1 MVVCLAVARAALLVA
16 WMEFPR
22 AVLTV
27 VMMDLQ
33 MVVMLAD
40 KKVELLADE
49 KVVMLAV
56 EMVVMKVVQ

>member
-1 MVVCLAVARAALLVA
+1 MNWVVQMVVYLAVARAALLVA

-22 AVLTV
+22 VVLMV

-40 KKVELLADE
+40 KKVELLAD
-49 KVVMLAV
+49 M
-56 EMVVMKVVQ
+56 

>member
-1 MVVCLAVARAALLVA
+1 MNWVVQMVVYLAVARAALLVA
-16 WMEFPR
+16 WMESLR

-40 KKVELLADE
+40 KKVELLAD
-49 KVVMLAV
+49 M
-56 EMVVMKVVQ
+56 